1 MIITEAKYIEVSQ
14 INGSKLKTGVR
25 FVVGGKVAVAPLT
38 LENTD
43 YAEIMRQVDAGELT
57 IADAD

>member
-1 MIITEAKYIEVSQ
+1 MTISEAKYVEFPNID
-14 INGSKLKTGVR
+14 GSISKVGVR